1 MAVHCQ
7 CYPVFFLLS
16 KGFFLWIRATDT
28 SNLGWMVYRRLPA
41 CRLFGISCPWP
52 VSYQPRRPAGPVARK
67 RRLYQT

>member
-41 CRLFGISCPWP
+41 CMTKKAIPL
-52 VSYQPRRPAGPVARK
+52 
-67 RRLYQT
+67 QTPYHLRN